1 MQDTAI
7 GCKGCSSWRVLRLPD
22 MVPGWRPA
30 PTCRTVSV
38 ELGQMS
44 ASGLVSWLPDPRR
57 VLMKQNSYSPCDPSG
72 SLDAEQLSRL
82 TAEHVADRG
91 ESAVADG
98 FGPVVLHDAEID
110 QRNADRFGVCSV
122 W

>member
-1 MQDTAI
+1 MVAGSTARI
-7 GCKGCSSWRVLRLPD
+7 D
-22 MVPGWRPA
+22 
-30 PTCRTVSV
+30 
-38 ELGQMS
+38 E
-44 ASGLVSWLPDPRR
+44 
-57 VLMKQNSYSPCDPSG
+57 QNSYSPCDPSG

-122 W
+122 WLNRDVGSIIVEVSRTESKYLD